1 MVKRDN
7 IKDFLKKIRALAK
20 PLDQISELTDNENL
34 AALLRRKYLEEQLG
48 FSLSATGSSILD
60 FVELENRVSYKP
72 IGAIQIP
79 ITVIGPVEIEG
90 VWNKGEKYI
99 PLASIYPALMKAVDL
114 GSKLLSS
121 TKIRLKT
128 QRCWLRLFTI
138 STRQQRID
146 LCRLVEDVLASTYNL
161 RILCYGR
168 GSGHIINTVMIG
180 DEAPCQQLR
189 EILTDGLIKNVLF
202 KIEGYMI
209 PVVTPYLNFDIRI
222 IADISKGSLD
232 EFGIEHSLFIETYNT
247 MEDLRPIDNSLHPI
261 ILGVLSSLYTAL
273 GLKPEYGLRSEI
285 RQHMLASRFRKIVS
299 TLEARVSM
307 PIEIRNEELTLMN
320 KELIQLLRLE
330 ENSPFS
336 LSEIAGV
343 VIMISYTGLLAS
355 IAKEASRT
363 Y

>member
-1 MVKRDN
+1 MAEKN
-7 IKDFLKKIRALAK
+7 SIKDFLEKIHALAK

-90 VWNKGEKYI
+90 VWNKGKKYI

-114 GSKLLSS
+114 GSKLLSN
-121 TKIRLKT
+121 TRIRIKL

-138 STRQQRID
+138 STRQQRVD
-146 LCRLVEDVLASTYNL
+146 PCRLVEDVLATTYNL

-180 DEAPCQQLR
+180 DEAPCHQLR
-189 EILTDGLIKNVLF
+189 EILADGLIENILF

-209 PVVTPYLNFDIRI
+209 PVITPYLNFDTRI
-222 IADISKGSLD
+222 IADIPRGSLD
-232 EFGIEHSLFIETYNT
+232 ELGIEYSLFIETYNT
-247 MEDLRPIDNSLHPI
+247 MEDLRPIDSSLYPI

-285 RQHMLASRFRKIVS
+285 RRYMLVSRFKNIVS

-307 PIEIRNEELTLMN
+307 PIEIRSEELTLMN
-320 KELIQLLRLE
+320 KELIQLLKLE

-336 LSEIAGV
+336 LSEIAGT
-343 VIMISYTGLLAS
+343 VIMVSYVGILTN

-363 Y
+363 H